1 CRAPRVVLY
10 GRQSV
15 RACAVNWALARRSRV
30 ATVIAAGGASA
41 WLDDR
46 GAGFG
51 PARLMRAGTA
61 LKSGCGPKVLD
72 AWADRLRTWARG
84 GDPADLPRV
93 DPRKPAGATHP
104 RDVFAFFING
114 AKERAPAAA
123 RAMIER
129 L

>member
-1 CRAPRVVLY
+1 MC
-10 GRQSV
+10 
-15 RACAVNWALARRSRV
+15 
-30 ATVIAAGGASA
+30 GGSE
-41 WLDDR
+41 
-46 GAGFG
+46 GK
-51 PARLMRAGTA
+51 GTA
-61 LKSGCGPKVLD
+61 FKAGYAPKVLD
-72 AWADRLRTWARG
+72 AWAERLRTWAHG

-93 DPRKPAGATHP
+93 DPRKPAGAAHA